1 ITVTPTYQV
10 RPAERDDA
18 PSLRHLSALWAEEG
32 CTRGYPAF
40 GEGDDRPDKWFDSGY
55 LWVAAWDG
63 TVVGYVAGVVKTG
76 YGHGFKPEGER
87 YLEIQELFVHP
98 DHRRRRVGHQLVDA
112 ILRQATADGIIR
124 SVVASGNV
132 DWQATYR
139 FYERHGFQ
147 MLSMEMYR

>member
-1 ITVTPTYQV
+1 MTSRLSDIYPRFGRRKVVRVDIRLLGRVTIA
-10 RPAERDDA
+10 RI
-18 PSLRHLSALWAEEG
+18 SGLRAA
-32 CTRGYPAF
+32 T
-40 GEGDDRPDKWFDSGY
+40 SGSRE
-55 LWVAAWDG
+55 WDG
-63 TVVGYVAGVVKTG
+63 VVVGYVAGVVKTG
-76 YGHGFKPEGER
+76 YGPGFKPEGER

-112 ILRQATADGIIR
+112 ILNQATADGIQR
-124 SVVASGNV
+124 SMVASGNV